1 MAATILIFAITIA
14 LGLLLSRVRIKGVG
28 IGATWILFVG
38 ILISHLGYTVD
49 PTALAFI
56 KDFGLILFVFSIG
69 LQVGP
74 GFFRSFRKGGVSMN
88 LLAVLV
94 VVLGVAVTLAIHY
107 ITGESLQ
114 TMTGVM
120 SGAIT
125 NTPGL
130 GAAQQTMQDILV
142 AEGQATTVASQA
154 AADLASPYAVTYPF
168 GVVGVIIMIIV
179 FKSIFK
185 IDLEKERKKIEA
197 ADSSAEDY
205 AERIYCEVKNPAIFG
220 KNVREVLSE
229 EGEGI
234 VIARILKDDDIG
246 IPTPETILEK
256 GDKLLIVASKKLKE
270 RVRIIFGKEI
280 SMNLSDWQKRD
291 EHNVSKRLSITKS
304 SLTGKSIGSLHIR
317 EAYGV
322 TITRVLRSGVEFVA
336 RPNMLLQMGDSIQV
350 VGSEGDIDRLAKLV
364 GNKPESLDNPNLVPI
379 FAGIA
384 LGVLFGSLPIK
395 FPGIPQPIKL
405 GLAGGPLIIAILLGH
420 FGPKLRITTYTTLSA
435 NKMIREIGINLF
447 MAAVG
452 LGAGENFVAAIV
464 GGGYWWILYGIL
476 ITLIPIII
484 TGFIGRVFLKFNF
497 YQLCGFLAGTHSNPT
512 SLSFAQ
518 EAYGTDYTAVNYAT
532 VYPFTMFLRVL
543 AAQVLILF
551 AFT

>member
-185 IDLEKERKKIEA
+185 IDLDKERKKIEA

-234 VIARILKDDDIG
+234 VIARIMKDDDIG

-364 GNKPESLDNPNLVPI
+364 GNKPESLENPNLVPI

-405 GLAGGPLIIAILLGH
+405 GLAGGPLIVAILLGH

-464 GGGYWWILYGIL
+464 GGGYWWILYGVL

-512 SLSFAQ
+512 ALSFAQ
-518 EAYGTDYTAVNYAT
+518 EAYGTEYTAVNYAT

>member
-1 MAATILIFAITIA
+1 
-14 LGLLLSRVRIKGVG
+14 
-28 IGATWILFVG
+28 
-38 ILISHLGYTVD
+38 
-49 PTALAFI
+49 
-56 KDFGLILFVFSIG
+56 
-69 LQVGP
+69 
-74 GFFRSFRKGGVSMN
+74 
-88 LLAVLV
+88 
-94 VVLGVAVTLAIHY
+94 
-107 ITGESLQ
+107 
-114 TMTGVM
+114 
-120 SGAIT
+120 
-125 NTPGL
+125 
-130 GAAQQTMQDILV
+130 
-142 AEGQATTVASQA
+142 
-154 AADLASPYAVTYPF
+154 
-168 GVVGVIIMIIV
+168 
-179 FKSIFK
+179 
-185 IDLEKERKKIEA
+185 
-197 ADSSAEDY
+197 
-205 AERIYCEVKNPAIFG
+205 
-220 KNVREVLSE
+220 
-229 EGEGI
+229 
-234 VIARILKDDDIG
+234 IG

-405 GLAGGPLIIAILLGH
+405 GLAGGPLIVAILLGH

>member
-185 IDLEKERKKIEA
+185 IDLDKERKKIEA

-364 GNKPESLDNPNLVPI
+364 GNKPESLENPNLVPI

-405 GLAGGPLIIAILLGH
+405 GLAGGPLIVAILLGH

-464 GGGYWWILYGIL
+464 GGGYWWILYGVL

-512 SLSFAQ
+512 ALSFAQ
-518 EAYGTDYTAVNYAT
+518 EAYGTEYTAVNYAT

>member
-130 GAAQQTMQDILV
+130 GAAQQTMQAILV

-364 GNKPESLDNPNLVPI
+364 GNKPESLENPNLVPI

-405 GLAGGPLIIAILLGH
+405 GLAGGPLIVAILLGH

-464 GGGYWWILYGIL
+464 GGGYWWILYGVL

-518 EAYGTDYTAVNYAT
+518 EAYGTEYTAVNYAT

>member
-142 AEGQATTVASQA
+142 AEGQSTAVASQA
-154 AADLASPYAVTYPF
+154 AADIASPYALAYPF

-246 IPTPETILEK
+246 IPTRDHTRKRRQTAYSCLQKAERK
-256 GDKLLIVASKKLKE
+256 GAHHL
-270 RVRIIFGKEI
+270 RQR
-280 SMNLSDWQKRD
+280 NLH
-291 EHNVSKRLSITKS
+291 E
-304 SLTGKSIGSLHIR
+304 
-317 EAYGV
+317 
-322 TITRVLRSGVEFVA
+322 
-336 RPNMLLQMGDSIQV
+336 
-350 VGSEGDIDRLAKLV
+350 SERLAEE
-364 GNKPESLDNPNLVPI
+364 G
-379 FAGIA
+379 
-384 LGVLFGSLPIK
+384 
-395 FPGIPQPIKL
+395 
-405 GLAGGPLIIAILLGH
+405 
-420 FGPKLRITTYTTLSA
+420 
-435 NKMIREIGINLF
+435 
-447 MAAVG
+447 
-452 LGAGENFVAAIV
+452 
-464 GGGYWWILYGIL
+464 
-476 ITLIPIII
+476 
-484 TGFIGRVFLKFNF
+484 
-497 YQLCGFLAGTHSNPT
+497 
-512 SLSFAQ
+512 
-518 EAYGTDYTAVNYAT
+518 
-532 VYPFTMFLRVL
+532 
-543 AAQVLILF
+543 
-551 AFT
+551 

>member
-234 VIARILKDDDIG
+234 VIARIMKDDDIG

-364 GNKPESLDNPNLVPI
+364 GNKPESLENPNLVPI

-405 GLAGGPLIIAILLGH
+405 GLAGGPLIVAILLGH

-464 GGGYWWILYGIL
+464 GGGYWWILYGVL

-512 SLSFAQ
+512 ALSFAQ

>member
-142 AEGQATTVASQA
+142 AEGQSTAVASQA
-154 AADLASPYAVTYPF
+154 AADIASPYALAYPF

-405 GLAGGPLIIAILLGH
+405 GLAGGPLIVAILLDH

>member
-142 AEGQATTVASQA
+142 AEGQSTAVASQA
-154 AADLASPYAVTYPF
+154 AADIASPYALAYPF

-185 IDLEKERKKIEA
+185 IDLDKERKKIEA

-405 GLAGGPLIIAILLGH
+405 GLAGGPLIVAILLGH

>member
-142 AEGQATTVASQA
+142 AEGQSTAVASQA
-154 AADLASPYAVTYPF
+154 AADIASPYALAYPF

-405 GLAGGPLIIAILLGH
+405 GLAGGPLIVAILLGH

>member
-1 MAATILIFAITIA
+1 MNLDINQQNLH
-14 LGLLLSRVRIKGVG
+14 LLLPSK
-28 IGATWILFVG
+28 
-38 ILISHLGYTVD
+38 ISWM
-49 PTALAFI
+49 AN
-56 KDFGLILFVFSIG
+56 
-69 LQVGP
+69 
-74 GFFRSFRKGGVSMN
+74 M
-88 LLAVLV
+88 LAVLV

-142 AEGQATTVASQA
+142 AEGQSTAVASQA
-154 AADLASPYAVTYPF
+154 AADIASPYALAYPF

-405 GLAGGPLIIAILLGH
+405 GLAGGPLIVAILLGH

>member
-234 VIARILKDDDIG
+234 VIARIMKDDDIG

-364 GNKPESLDNPNLVPI
+364 GNKPESLENPNLVPI

-405 GLAGGPLIIAILLGH
+405 GLAGGPLIVAILLGH

-464 GGGYWWILYGIL
+464 GGGYWWILYGVL

-512 SLSFAQ
+512 ALSFAQ
-518 EAYGTDYTAVNYAT
+518 EAYGTEYTAVNYAT

>member
-56 KDFGLILFVFSIG
+56 IDFGLILFDFSIG

-234 VIARILKDDDIG
+234 VIARIMKDDDIG

-364 GNKPESLDNPNLVPI
+364 GNKPESLENPNLVPI

-405 GLAGGPLIIAILLGH
+405 GLAGGPLIVAILLGH

-464 GGGYWWILYGIL
+464 GGGYWWILYGVL

-512 SLSFAQ
+512 ALSFAQ
-518 EAYGTDYTAVNYAT
+518 EAYGTEYTAVNYAT

>member
-464 GGGYWWILYGIL
+464 GGGYWWILYGVL

>member
-185 IDLEKERKKIEA
+185 IDLDKERKKIEA

-304 SLTGKSIGSLHIR
+304 SLTGKSIGILHIR

-464 GGGYWWILYGIL
+464 GGGYWWILYGVL

-512 SLSFAQ
+512 ALSFAQ
-518 EAYGTDYTAVNYAT
+518 EAYGTEYTAVNYAT

>member
-364 GNKPESLDNPNLVPI
+364 GNKPESLENPNLVPI

-405 GLAGGPLIIAILLGH
+405 GLAGGPLIVAILLGH

-464 GGGYWWILYGIL
+464 GGGYWWILYGVL

-518 EAYGTDYTAVNYAT
+518 EAYGTEYTAVNYAT

>member
-94 VVLGVAVTLAIHY
+94 VVLGVAVSLAIHY

-130 GAAQQTMQDILV
+130 GAAQQTMQDVLV
-142 AEGQATTVASQA
+142 AEGQATAVASQA

-185 IDLEKERKKIEA
+185 INLTKERKKIEA

-220 KNVREVLSE
+220 KSVREVLSE

>member
-1 MAATILIFAITIA
+1 MAVTILIFAITIA

-197 ADSSAEDY
+197 ADSGAEDY

-304 SLTGKSIGSLHIR
+304 SLTGKSIGILHIR

-364 GNKPESLDNPNLVPI
+364 GNKPESLENPNLVPI

-405 GLAGGPLIIAILLGH
+405 GLAGGPLIVAILLGH

-464 GGGYWWILYGIL
+464 GGGYWWILYGVL

-512 SLSFAQ
+512 ALSFAQ

>member
-130 GAAQQTMQDILV
+130 GAAQQTMQDVLV
-142 AEGQATTVASQA
+142 AEGQATAVASQA

-185 IDLEKERKKIEA
+185 INLTKERKKIEA

-220 KNVREVLSE
+220 KSVREVLSE

-350 VGSEGDIDRLAKLV
+350 VGSEGDIDSLAKLV

>member
-88 LLAVLV
+88 LLTVLV
-94 VVLGVAVTLAIHY
+94 VVLGVAVTIAIHY

-197 ADSSAEDY
+197 ADSGAEDY

-364 GNKPESLDNPNLVPI
+364 GNKPESLENPNLVPI

-405 GLAGGPLIIAILLGH
+405 GLAGGPLIVAILLGH

-464 GGGYWWILYGIL
+464 GGGYWWILYGVL

-512 SLSFAQ
+512 ALSFAQ

>member
-142 AEGQATTVASQA
+142 AEGQSTAVASQA
-154 AADLASPYAVTYPF
+154 AADIASPYALAYPF

-185 IDLEKERKKIEA
+185 IDLDKERKKIEA

-405 GLAGGPLIIAILLGH
+405 GLAGGPLIVAILLGH

-464 GGGYWWILYGIL
+464 GGGYWWILYGVL

-512 SLSFAQ
+512 ALSFAQ
-518 EAYGTDYTAVNYAT
+518 EAYGTEYTAVNYAT

>member
-364 GNKPESLDNPNLVPI
+364 GNKPESLENPNLVPI

-405 GLAGGPLIIAILLGH
+405 GLAGGPLIVAILLGH

-464 GGGYWWILYGIL
+464 GGGYWWILYGVL

-512 SLSFAQ
+512 ALSFAQ
-518 EAYGTDYTAVNYAT
+518 EAYGTEYTAVNYAT

>member
-1 MAATILIFAITIA
+1 MAGTILIFAITIA
-14 LGLLLSRVRIKGVG
+14 LGLLLARFKIKGVS

-38 ILISHLGYTVD
+38 ILVSHFGFTVD

-94 VVLGVAVTLAIHY
+94 VILGVAVTLAIHF

-114 TMTGVM
+114 TMVGVM

-130 GAAQQTMQDILV
+130 GAAQQTMQDILI
-142 AEGQATTVASQA
+142 AEGGSHTAASQA
-154 AADLASPYAVTYPF
+154 AANLASPYALAYPF
-168 GVVGVIIMIIV
+168 GVIGVIIMIISL
-179 FKSIFK
+179 KAIFK
-185 IDLEKERKKIEA
+185 IDLTKERRKIESE
-197 ADSSAEDY
+197 DSSSQDHAQ
-205 AERIYCEVKNPAIFG
+205 RISCEVKNPAIFG
-220 KNVREVLSE
+220 KNIREVLSS
-229 EGEGI
+229 EGSGI
-234 VIARILKDDDIG
+234 VVARILKNDVIG
-246 IPTPETILEK
+246 IPAPETILEE
-256 GDKLLIVASKKLKE
+256 GDKLLIVASNKHID
-270 RVRIIFGKEI
+270 RARIIFGEEI
-280 SMNLSDWQKRD
+280 TMNLSDWRRLD
-291 EHNVSKRLSITKS
+291 EHNVGKRLSITKS

-322 TITRVLRSGVEFVA
+322 NITRVYRSGVELVA
-336 RPNMLLQMGDSIQV
+336 RPNLLLQMGDSIQV
-350 VGSEGDIDRLAKLV
+350 VGPEGDIERLAKLV

-384 LGVLFGSLPIK
+384 VGVLFGSLPIT
-395 FPGIPQPIKL
+395 FPGIPQPVKL

-435 NKMIREIGINLF
+435 NKMLREIGITLF

-464 GGGYWWILYGIL
+464 GGGYWWILYGVF

-484 TGFIGRVFLKFNF
+484 TGIIARLFLKFNF
-497 YQLCGFLAGTHSNPT
+497 YQICGFIAGTHSNPT
-512 SLSFAQ
+512 ALAFSQ
-518 EAYGTDYTAVNYAT
+518 EAYGTDYAAVNYAT
-532 VYPFTMFLRVL
+532 VYPLTMFLRVL
-543 AAQVLILF
+543 AAQMLILF
-551 AFT
+551 AFA

>member
-142 AEGQATTVASQA
+142 AEGQSTAVASQA
-154 AADLASPYAVTYPF
+154 AADIASPYALAYPF

-364 GNKPESLDNPNLVPI
+364 GNKPESLDNPNSVPI

-405 GLAGGPLIIAILLGH
+405 GLAGGPLIVAILLGH

>member
-130 GAAQQTMQDILV
+130 GAAQQTMQDVLV
-142 AEGQATTVASQA
+142 AEGQATAVASQA

-185 IDLEKERKKIEA
+185 INLTKERKKIEA

-220 KNVREVLSE
+220 KSVREVLSE

-405 GLAGGPLIIAILLGH
+405 GLAGGPLIVAILLGH

>member
-130 GAAQQTMQDILV
+130 GAAQQTMQDVLV
-142 AEGQATTVASQA
+142 AEGQATAVASQA

-405 GLAGGPLIIAILLGH
+405 GLAGGPLIVAILLGH

-543 AAQVLILF
+543 AAQMLILF

>member
-130 GAAQQTMQDILV
+130 GAAQQTMQDVLV
-142 AEGQATTVASQA
+142 AEGQATAVASQA

-185 IDLEKERKKIEA
+185 INLTKERKKIEA

-220 KNVREVLSE
+220 KSVREVLSE